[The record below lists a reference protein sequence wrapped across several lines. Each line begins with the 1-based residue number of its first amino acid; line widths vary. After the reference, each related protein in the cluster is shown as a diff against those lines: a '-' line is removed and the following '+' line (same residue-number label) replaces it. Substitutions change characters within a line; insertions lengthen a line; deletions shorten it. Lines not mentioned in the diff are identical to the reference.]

1 MTLVCLHA
9 LCLSSE
15 SSKFFKCSLRSM
27 SMIDLIIGCWIEAHP
42 SSNRTTIWII
52 KGRIDILMWT
62 FWYGQF
68 DRDISDRDFLIWT
81 FHTHSHR
88 DFLIGTFSL
97 TLIGTHTHSPKV
109 HLTHFIHFSSNPFN
123 FIQIQFNYLPS
134 VPSVPSVHLHST
146 HRDFLLAFP
155 SNHSFHLISLIL
167 SHSNSFLID
176 SDHFDRDIDF
186 HSHQVTFIGYLSI
199 HS

>member
-52 KGRIDILMWT
+52 KGKIDILIWT
-62 FWYGQF
+62 FWYGHF
-68 DRDISDRDFLIWT
+68 DRDISIGTFHTQFDRD

-97 TLIGTHTHSPKV
+97 TLIGTFS
-109 HLTHFIHFSSNPFN
+109 LT
-123 FIQIQFNYLPS
+123 
-134 VPSVPSVHLHST
+134 
-146 HRDFLLAFP
+146 LLRF
-155 SNHSFHLISLIL
+155 ISLISFISHPIL
-167 SHSNSFLID
+167 SISYKFNSTT
-176 SDHFDRDIDF
+176 F
-186 HSHQVTFIGYLSI
+186 HRFHRFHRFTFIQLIGTFS
-199 HS
+199 

>member
-1 MTLVCLHA
+1 M
-9 LCLSSE
+9 
-15 SSKFFKCSLRSM
+15 
-27 SMIDLIIGCWIEAHP
+27 
-42 SSNRTTIWII
+42 
-52 KGRIDILMWT
+52 
-62 FWYGQF
+62 
-68 DRDISDRDFLIWT
+68 DISIGT
-81 FHTHSHR
+81 FHTQFDR

-123 FIQIQFNYLPS
+123 CIQIQFNYL
-134 VPSVPSVHLHST
+134 PSVHLHST

-176 SDHFDRDIDF
+176 SDHFERK
-186 HSHQVTFIGYLSI
+186 
-199 HS
+199 

>member
-68 DRDISDRDFLIWT
+68 DRD
-81 FHTHSHR
+81 
-88 DFLIGTFSL
+88 FLIGTFHTQFDRDILIGTFTL

-123 FIQIQFNYLPS
+123 FIQIQFNYL
-134 VPSVPSVHLHST
+134 PSVHLHST

>member
-1 MTLVCLHA
+1 M
-9 LCLSSE
+9 
-15 SSKFFKCSLRSM
+15 
-27 SMIDLIIGCWIEAHP
+27 
-42 SSNRTTIWII
+42 
-52 KGRIDILMWT
+52 DILIGT
-62 FWYGQF
+62 FHTQF
-68 DRDISDRDFLIWT
+68 DRDFLIWT

-134 VPSVPSVHLHST
+134 VPSVHLHST

-186 HSHQVTFIGYLSI
+186 HSHQVTLIGYLSI

>member
-62 FWYGQF
+62 FWYGHF
-68 DRDISDRDFLIWT
+68 DVDI
-81 FHTHSHR
+81 
-88 DFLIGTFSL
+88 LIGTFSL

-186 HSHQVTFIGYLSI
+186 HSHQVTLIGYLSI